1 MRSGPFARMRQA
13 RADERELGTG
23 LWRRDHDRFARAMDR
38 CWQVLQEAEA
48 RSQLAAEEING
59 VVHACNVLA
68 EALPEVRALCVRLQA
83 QFPAGEDHRIPPAA
97 SETHR
102 ELSRASH
109 ELAATA
115 QAIAMFR
122 LRQAGTDAVGR
133 HAERT
138 LAHVRRAHEVAPV
151 RTG

>member
-1 MRSGPFARMRQA
+1 MRRGPFARMRQA

-23 LWRRDHDRFARAMDR
+23 LWRRDHDRFARALDR

-48 RSQLAAEEING
+48 RSQLGEEELNG
-59 VVHACNVLA
+59 VVHAANVLA
-68 EALPEVRALCVRLQA
+68 DALPEVRALCVRMQA
-83 QFPAGEDHRIPPAA
+83 AHPAAEDHRIPQAA
-97 SETHR
+97 AETHR
-102 ELSRASH
+102 ELSRAAH

-115 QAIAMFR
+115 QAVAMFR
-122 LRQAGTDAVGR
+122 LRQTGSDAVGR

-151 RTG
+151 